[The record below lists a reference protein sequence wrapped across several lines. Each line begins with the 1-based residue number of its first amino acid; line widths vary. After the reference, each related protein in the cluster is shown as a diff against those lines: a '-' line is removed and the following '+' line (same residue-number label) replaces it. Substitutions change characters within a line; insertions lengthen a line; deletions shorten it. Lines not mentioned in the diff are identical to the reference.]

1 MKKLFFSLV
10 ALAVAA
16 MSYAQSTLV
25 ATLSHDGNIST
36 FYGATALKEAYETAV
51 DGNIIT
57 LSSGN
62 FHAVDIYKSL
72 TIRGAGMDPNPAT
85 GTLPTII
92 DGDFSIS
99 GDNCSVTLEGIF
111 HNNAT
116 VWCDNDNA
124 TFIKCRLSYVQKRHS
139 NWRMKNYNFI
149 NCRIIGVLR
158 IPYYS
163 HISCTNSIINYPE
176 NHLVDGDTWGG
187 HNNIG
192 SFDFTNCIVCRGDY
206 SGECFYKA
214 TMRNCIYMENEVKA
228 PLDPSVVLYNTVC
241 VCANKNGIDL
251 LANVSNN
258 TNSMVEGFS
267 NIFATFSRFTGELPD
282 EAFELTDEAK
292 TTYLGL
298 DGKQVGI
305 YGGSLPFD
313 PTVSGPQITRCNVAS
328 KSTADGKLSVDIEVK
343 VNQ

>member
-1 MKKLFFSLV
+1 MKKLFLSMV
-10 ALAVAA
+10 ALVVTT

-25 ATLSHDGNIST
+25 ATLSHNGNIRA
-36 FYGATALKEAYETAV
+36 FYGASALQDAHEAAV
-51 DGNIIT
+51 DGDIIT

-62 FHAVDIYKSL
+62 FHAVDINKSL
-72 TIRGAGMDPNPAT
+72 TIRGAGMDSNPAT

-92 DGDFSIS
+92 DGDFTIWEDS
-99 GDNCSVTLEGIF
+99 GSLTLEGIF
-111 HNNAT
+111 HNRAT
-116 VWCDNDNA
+116 VWCANDNA
-124 TFIKCRLSYVQKRHS
+124 TFIKCRLYYVQKRLDYEY
-139 NWRMKNYNFI
+139 MKNYNFI
-149 NCRIIGVLR
+149 NCRITGVLR
-158 IPYYS
+158 VPYYS

-176 NHLVDGDTWGG
+176 NHLWEDNLWGG

-192 SFDFTNCIVCRGDY
+192 SFDFTNCIVCRGNF

-251 LANVSNN
+251 LANASNN
-258 TNSMVEGFS
+258 TNTMVEGFS

-282 EAFELTDEAK
+282 EAYELTDEAK
-292 TTYLGL
+292 TTYLGI

-313 PTVSGPQITRCNVAS
+313 PTVSGPQITRCNVAN

-343 VNQ
+343 VNE